1 MPADVGI
8 ILRLEP
14 LEPIG
19 VGLCGL
25 FHAGVNFRSTEFCE
39 LRLYGVLRS
48 SGLPLCSVVLLCV
61 WRTYIPL
68 RQE

>member
-1 MPADVGI
+1 MPSDVG

-25 FHAGVNFRSTEFCE
+25 FHAGVNFRSTEFSE
-39 LRLYGVLRS
+39 LRVDAVRRS
-48 SGLPLCSVVLLCV
+48 SGVGDLGA
-61 WRTYIPL
+61 
-68 RQE
+68 